1 MHARRLT
8 TALAAAAVVLS
19 PALVVAGP
27 AGAGPTADRTSE
39 RTSQHRA
46 PDVALTT
53 RDVPQVAPPAPIA
66 VATSARDHL
75 AARRTKAYRRP
86 LFAFWGSKYN
96 RIDGF
101 TFTTAL
107 RGSGTGIQLEA
118 AWKTYRGVK
127 PILPK
132 KVFVQA
138 RVDGGRWGKVS
149 GARGKIG
156 KEYVVARAPAH
167 VVPAGVASQTVDYR
181 LKTKK
186 ITKGPRKARR
196 SVASKPVTVTF
207 DNQAM
212 YTGDQARFYA
222 PIAQLCPNAN
232 IHLDTTNITGDRGG
246 VFSWQHGITIDP
258 ADMAARVDEPE
269 ISKLGTRDP
278 RVRPHEAVLQ
288 LGRHAA
294 GLAVMEA
301 RSAAVFVAD
310 NDPAGPTVPMAPDWV
325 PLEHAADCAKELIS
339 PERYRTYGGYCN
351 PAEYA
356 AAGLLWQNQ
365 QY

>member
-27 AGAGPTADRTSE
+27 AGAGSTAERTSE
-39 RTSQHRA
+39 RASQLRA

-66 VATSARDHL
+66 VATSARATSPTSD
-75 AARRTKAYRRP
+75 RPFRRP

-181 LKTKK
+181 LRTKK

-269 ISKLGTRDP
+269 ISKLGTAIHECAHMKQFYNWGGT
-278 RVRPHEAVLQ
+278 RP
-288 LGRHAA
+288 

>member
-19 PALVVAGP
+19 PTFVAAGP
-27 AGAGPTADRTSE
+27 AGAGQPEGRTA
-39 RTSQHRA
+39 QHRA
-46 PDVALTT
+46 PDTALMT
-53 RDVPQVAPPAPIA
+53 RDVPQVDPPAPLA
-66 VATSARDHL
+66 RPAAGRTTSER
-75 AARRTKAYRRP
+75 AARRP

-101 TFTTAL
+101 AFSTAL
-107 RGSGTGIQLEA
+107 RGSGTSVQVEA
-118 AWKTYRGVK
+118 AWKTYRGVR
-127 PILPK
+127 PILPR

-138 RVDGGRWGKVS
+138 RVDGGKWRRLS
-149 GARGKIG
+149 GTKGKIG
-156 KEYVVARAPAH
+156 KQHVVARAPAH
-167 VVPAGVASQTVDYR
+167 VVPAGVVAQTVDYR

-186 ITKGPRKARR
+186 IKKGPRRARR

-232 IHLDTTNITGDRGG
+232 IHIDTTGITGDRTG
-246 VFSWQHGITIDP
+246 VFSWQNGITID
-258 ADMAARVDEPE
+258 AATFATRVDEPE
-269 ISKLGTRDP
+269 ISKLGTAIHECAHMKQFYNWGGT
-278 RVRPHEAVLQ
+278 RP
-288 LGRHAA
+288 